1 MGETPGHR
9 ETVGG
14 GIETVAG
21 ASTRGAEGTAEK
33 TDTAGEVTP
42 HTSPLYRTRPRQG
55 RPFNTSTKLGK
66 LIKARGMN
74 AREVAHMAG
83 MSERTLTELL
93 AGRRRVSPINAAYFA
108 AILNCDPSDVIE

>member
-1 MGETPGHR
+1 MGETSGHR
-9 ETVGG
+9 EEMVGQVRVETDTRSEVGG
-14 GIETVAG
+14 TEGT
-21 ASTRGAEGTAEK
+21 AEGTAP
-33 TDTAGEVTP
+33 VTP
-42 HTSPLYRTRPRQG
+42 YVSPIYRTRPRQG